1 MTPILIIMRCILF
14 CSLLLLILA
23 KEEISTLY
31 IWFHYIQLFMTQRV
45 NLDQYSP
52 QELYQLRQ
60 GFESEVATFGQ
71 SMNQL
76 RFALDKYEEGKR
88 SIRAVEECK

>member
-1 MTPILIIMRCILF
+1 
-14 CSLLLLILA
+14 
-23 KEEISTLY
+23 
-31 IWFHYIQLFMTQRV
+31 MTQRV

-76 RFALDKYEEGKR
+76 RFALDKY
-88 SIRAVEECK
+88 